1 MSEVNQETHLGL
13 QESEAKVKPKVF
25 YSEIVENGLW
35 KQNPGLVQLLGL
47 CPTLAMTVSLVNG
60 FSLGV
65 MTAVVMAASNASV
78 APIRQWVP
86 TEIRIPVF
94 ILIIAAL
101 VTIIDLSMHAYLQ
114 SLHAVLGI
122 FIPLIV
128 TNCIV
133 LARVE
138 AFAAKN
144 PVVPSALDGFM
155 MGFGLALVLAT
166 LGGVREIIG
175 KGTLFSGID
184 LVFGPSAKSM
194 ILTVI
199 PDYHGFLLAILPPGA
214 FIGLASLI
222 ATRNW
227 MLQRKASREVSQPV
241 SVDLATE

>member
-1 MSEVNQETHLGL
+1 MSEANQEVA
-13 QESEAKVKPKVF
+13 QEAQVEEKSSPKVF
-25 YSEIVENGLW
+25 YGDIVGNGLW
-35 KQNPGLVQLLGL
+35 KQNPGLVHLLGL
-47 CPTLAMTVSLVNG
+47 CPTLAMKVSLVNG

-155 MGFGLALVLAT
+155 MGFGLSLVLAT
-166 LGGVREIIG
+166 LGGIREIIG

-194 ILTVI
+194 ILTII

-227 MLQRKASREVSQPV
+227 LAQRKAAREAAM
-241 SVDLATE
+241 SVAPQLATH